1 MTSRPHLLITN
12 NFHAPTIEKLDS
24 LFQIHCLWKLD
35 VKDQKQLITELNGAC
50 KAVASGSWDC
60 TDLIYKLDSLA
71 IIAAYGVGVD
81 GIDLVRAKQKNIK
94 VTNTPDVLNDDVADV
109 ALSLIL
115 ATTRNIVNADHY
127 VRSGLWANAPMA
139 YGSGL
144 AGRTLGIVGLGRI
157 GEAVAERALPFK
169 LKIAYHNRTPK
180 ISKYTYFPS
189 LLDLAKASDILVCV
203 LPGGE
208 KTRNLINHEVLSAL
222 GPEGILINIGRGSV
236 VDEPALIDL
245 LSRNAIAG
253 AGLDVYATEP
263 NVPVELRRLKNAVLL
278 PHIGSATLETR
289 HAMGELVI
297 RNLVAYFSNQK
308 LISEV
313 Q

>member
-1 MTSRPHLLITN
+1 MTSKPHLLITN
-12 NFHAPTIEKLDS
+12 NFHTPTIQKLDV
-24 LFQIHCLWKLD
+24 LFQIHHLWELDPRDQGKLIS
-35 VKDQKQLITELNGAC
+35 KLNGSC

-60 TDLIYKLDSLA
+60 NDLIYNLDSLE

-81 GIDLVRAKQKNIK
+81 GIDLVRAKQNNIK
-94 VTNTPDVLNDDVADV
+94 VTNTPDVLNDDVADI

-127 VRSGLWANAPMA
+127 VRSGHWSNAPMA

-169 LKIAYHNRTPK
+169 LNIAYHNRTQK
-180 ISKYTYFPS
+180 ISEYTYFSS

-203 LPGGE
+203 LPGGD
-208 KTRNLINHEVLSAL
+208 KTRHLVNHQVLSAL
-222 GPEGILINIGRGSV
+222 GPNGIFINIGRGSA
-236 VDEPALIDL
+236 VDEAALIDL

-253 AGLDVYATEP
+253 AGLDVYSTEP
-263 NVPVELRRLKNAVLL
+263 NVPLELRKLKNAVLL
-278 PHIGSATLETR
+278 PHIGSATMETR
-289 HAMGELVI
+289 HEMGDLVI
-297 RNLVAYFSNQK
+297 KNLVAFFSNQK
-308 LISEV
+308 LITEV
-313 Q
+313 S